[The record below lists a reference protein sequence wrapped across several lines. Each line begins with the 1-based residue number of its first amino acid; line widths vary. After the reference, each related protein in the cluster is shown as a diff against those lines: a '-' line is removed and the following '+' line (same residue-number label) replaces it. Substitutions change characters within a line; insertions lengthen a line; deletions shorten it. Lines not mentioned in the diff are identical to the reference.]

1 MQSFNLPADVYQY
14 IAINIGLLILAAWFY
29 ILLLI
34 LREFRHFATGMIQQQ
49 PNTQNQDILN
59 ICRESVDN
67 ALNYVNDNSDTIAQL
82 SLIQNTLEQQL
93 NEIRNSTKDHI
104 TPKEEASIKALN
116 QKLIQSHAL
125 IRKLKGDLDK
135 STGILKHAKKKLYSQ
150 HDEIET
156 LQKEH
161 QQLQEKY
168 EAIQSQ
174 TEPPTE
180 SIQKM
185 ATNFEREK
193 ATMTDIIN
201 SYKQQIAEQ
210 NQALE
215 QLSLQADNTHEG
227 TDLNEIKTELEQTK
241 QALKHLTKEK
251 KFIES
256 RYLELTKKKGGKSSD
271 QD

>member
-1 MQSFNLPADVYQY
+1 
-14 IAINIGLLILAAWFY
+14 
-29 ILLLI
+29 
-34 LREFRHFATGMIQQQ
+34 MIKQQ
-49 PNTQNQDILN
+49 PNVQSEDILN

-67 ALNYVNDNSDTIAQL
+67 ALNYVNNNSETIAQL
-82 SLIQNTLEQQL
+82 SQIQNTLEQQL
-93 NEIRNSTKDHI
+93 AEIRSSTKDHI

-116 QKLIQSHAL
+116 QKLIQSHTL

-135 STGILKHAKKKLYSQ
+135 STGMLKQAKKRLYNQ
-150 HDEIET
+150 NDEIEA

-174 TEPPTE
+174 GAPTGN
-180 SIQKM
+180 IQQM
-185 ATNFEREK
+185 TMNFERERTQMMD
-193 ATMTDIIN
+193 AIN
-201 SYKQQIAEQ
+201 SYKLQIAEQ

-215 QLSLQADNTHEG
+215 QLSLQADNTNDG
-227 TDLNEIKTELEQTK
+227 ADLNEIKAELEQTK

-256 RYLELTKKKGGKSSD
+256 RYLELTKKNGGD
-271 QD
+271 V